1 MIHEDAALS
10 HLDDYG
16 KRVVVLARRRAVT
29 LHSEAIGPEH
39 MLLALFAVR
48 RGLGARAVANLCGS
62 FEHAETAINEVVVA
76 GRLPSPGHVAF
87 TEATEDAIIRAAQ
100 QARLME
106 DDHIGTEHLLLGL
119 LLATDNV
126 GVRRLR
132 ELDVDYDAARAEI
145 LRLRSAG

>member
-10 HLDDYG
+10 HLDDFG

-39 MLLALFAVR
+39 MLLGLFAVR

-62 FEHAETAINEVVVA
+62 FELAETVINEVVVA
-76 GRLPSPGHVAF
+76 GRRPSPGHVAF
-87 TEATEDAIIRAAQ
+87 TAATEEAMVRAAQ
-100 QARLME
+100 QALLLE
-106 DDHIGTEHLLLGL
+106 EDHIGTEHLLLGL

-126 GVRRLR
+126 GVRKLR
-132 ELDVDYDAARAEI
+132 ELGIDYDVARGEI
-145 LRLRSAG
+145 IRLRSAN